1 MQKDKQF
8 YDRFFSHYPVNIH
21 DNVPLFRAVSALLS
35 GKCLDVACGTGTLA
49 KYYAGEYTGVD
60 ISDVAIAK
68 AKKERRQDAHFFV
81 ADFAK
86 DAFVLKEKFDC
97 VYMGEFLEHI
107 ADDKVVFSNL
117 KDLLK
122 DDGRIVASVP
132 NGERVPDES
141 HCRIFTVASIK
152 RDYAKYGKITFHLW
166 EGFQDRILFSIETG
180 KTNSD
185 EISLVMIAKDEGKGI
200 ETAILSALPLVD
212 RVVVSVDE
220 ATTDNTKEIA
230 EMYADEL
237 RTHKWESNFSK
248 ARNDAS
254 VNVKSR
260 WTLFLDGHE
269 YIESFGDVREKM
281 KQDVDGIFV
290 TVRMENGMTFLYPRI
305 YRTGLQFKNAVHN
318 LVECQT
324 KTASTGFVI
333 VHDRDN
339 LQSAEASERRN
350 AQRIEM
356 MPRLLKEQIK
366 KNPEN
371 ARAHFHLANF
381 YMTQMQFDEAL
392 KEYKKTIKYS
402 YSHDEVFMA
411 YLQVGRIR
419 YQNGQNIRALFNFNR
434 ADALIPDR
442 WEAARVLGG
451 FYFMQGH
458 YRKALSYLIRA
469 LGDNKRH
476 YMYEPMEK
484 NMPETWDMIGHCFA
498 KLDRNEEAWE
508 SWNRAS
514 ELETDEKRK
523 AFFKQKADLV
533 GSLCGKSN
541 EPPVKIHVEDRNEA
555 Q

>member
-8 YDRFFSHYPVNIH
+8 YDRFFTKYPTNVH
-21 DNVPLFRAVSALLS
+21 DHAPRFRAVAELLT
-35 GKCLDVACGTGTLA
+35 GKVLDIACGTGTLS
-49 KYYAGEYTGVD
+49 KYWAGDYTGVD
-60 ISDVAIAK
+60 VSDVAISKAK
-68 AKKERRQDAHFFV
+68 AERRKDAHFFV

-97 VYMGEFLEHI
+97 AYLGEFLEHI

-122 DDGRIVASVP
+122 DGARVVASVP

-141 HCRIFTVASIK
+141 HCRIFTVASIR
-152 RDYAKYGKITFHLW
+152 RDYSKYGKITFHTW
-166 EGFQDRILFSIETG
+166 EGFHARILFSIEWGEPSTEEM
-180 KTNSD
+180 T
-185 EISLVMIAKDEGKGI
+185 LVMIAKDEAKGI
-200 ETAILSALPLVD
+200 ETSIVSALPLVD
-212 RVVVSVDE
+212 RVVVSVDD
-220 ATTDNTKEIA
+220 ATTDETKQIA

-237 RTHKWESNFSK
+237 RTHHWESNFSK
-248 ARNDAS
+248 ARNEAS
-254 VNVKSR
+254 ENVKSR
-260 WTLFLDGHE
+260 WILFLDGHE
-269 YIESFGDVREKM
+269 YIESFGGVREKM
-281 KQDVDGIFV
+281 KQDLDGIFV

-318 LVECQT
+318 LVETKT
-324 KTASTGFVI
+324 KTAETGFVI

-350 AQRIEM
+350 AQRAEM

-366 KNPEN
+366 KNPES

-381 YMTQMQFDEAL
+381 HMTEMNFKEAL
-392 KEYKKTIKYS
+392 KEYKKVIKYS
-402 YSHDEVFMA
+402 YMHDEVYMA

-442 WEAARVLGG
+442 WESARVLGG
-451 FYFMQGH
+451 FYFLQGH
-458 YRKALSYLIRA
+458 YKNALRFLIRA
-469 LGDNKRH
+469 LGQNKRH
-476 YMYEPMEK
+476 FMYEPLEK
-484 NMPETWDMIGHCFA
+484 NLPEIWDMIGHCFA
-498 KLDRNEEAWE
+498 KFDRNEEAWE

-514 ELETDEKRK
+514 ELETDPKRK
-523 AFFKQKADLV
+523 AFFAEKAKLV

-541 EPPVKIHVEDRNEA
+541 EPPVKIPVEDRNEA